1 MNTVR
6 SYRVALPGK
15 TTVDESTLIAL
26 VALYFTGLT
35 RINEVVDHGTEDE
48 RIVSRLEGTPSDPF
62 PLKPIR
68 GALPTCAREVCTY
81 RAKEGKTTGLRV
93 VTVNAD
99 PATQALGLGLVEG
112 FARRWPGAM
121 VSTDGA

>member
-1 MNTVR
+1 MNIVR
-6 SYRVALPGK
+6 SYRIALPGK

-26 VALYFTGLT
+26 VALYFAGLA
-35 RINEVVDHGTEDE
+35 RINEVVDLGTEDE

-62 PLKPIR
+62 PMKPPP
-68 GALPTCAREVCTY
+68 GKLPDCAREVCTY
-81 RAKEGKTTGLRV
+81 RAKEGKTTVLRV

-112 FARRWPGAM
+112 FSRRWPGALVM
-121 VSTDGA
+121 LDGA